1 MMKANDQ
8 TSIIKYGATAVFAAA
23 FGATLT
29 LFATGNIGENVSA
42 GRADDE
48 SSNALSSNAAPDD
61 SQISVADMK
70 QLREDLTTANEERR
84 QLSESVLGLNRDL
97 RAFEQ
102 QVIALEALSQAD
114 DDVGESGAVNENPR
128 IENSPGRRFG
138 GVGRRLAQQSAQQ
151 RIESLLAAGID
162 EQTARDL
169 QARRDQY
176 QLARLELIDQ
186 ASREGWSES
195 DRLEQKL
202 NELDD
207 DRVNLQDELGDDA
220 YDRYLY
226 ESGIPNRVS
235 IASVI
240 AGSAASIAGLE
251 VGDLLVSYNNERVY
265 RVNALQQATRSGV
278 KGEYV
283 QVQFS
288 RGGSLQNADL
298 PRGPLG
304 VTLSMTSVEP

>member
-1 MMKANDQ
+1 MKANDH
-8 TSIIKYGATAVFAAA
+8 TTIIKFGATALFAAA
-23 FGATLT
+23 LGATLT
-29 LFATGNIGENVSA
+29 LFATGNLNESGSVEKAIDQTNITSSDNAVL
-42 GRADDE
+42 DE
-48 SSNALSSNAAPDD
+48 SDSMAAE
-61 SQISVADMK
+61 IV
-70 QLREDLTTANEERR
+70 QLREELTTANEERR

-97 RAFEQ
+97 RTFEQ
-102 QVIALEALSQAD
+102 QVVALEALSQTD
-114 DDVGESGAVNENPR
+114 ESLGESGVSNEN
-128 IENSPGRRFG
+128 IAADDFTGRRFG
-138 GVGRRLAQQSAQQ
+138 GAGRRPFQQSAQE
-151 RIESLLAAGID
+151 RIDSLLAAGID

-186 ASREGWSES
+186 ASREGWSGS
-195 DRLEQKL
+195 DQLQQKL
-202 NELDD
+202 GELDD
-207 DRVNLQDELGDDA
+207 GRVNLQEELGNDA

-240 AGSAASIAGLE
+240 SGSAASMAGLE
-251 VGDLLVSYNNERVY
+251 VGDLIVSYNNERVF

-288 RGGSLQNADL
+288 RGGSLLSADL

-304 VTLSMTSVEP
+304 VTLSTTSVEP